1 MPGIFNEYKIAL
13 LDSSFFVSN
22 FSEGVKKGLSNI
34 KVYVADTF
42 NSEIAQYKLV
52 LSSKRRNIYDSNVR
66 FLNENMRLN
75 TLNLD
80 SFGAQSEKL
89 HNDVWGLL
97 TLLVGLNAKFV
108 VITANQVLIQK
119 IVLNELKVDIYDLNV
134 DDFIKYSSFSTFKS
148 RYRFT
153 EVTWTTALMDVKV
166 AENSTLYCKDHS
178 QVILAKEIKTGLEA
192 NLYLV
197 KGKSDSIA
205 KIFKKDKLSA
215 IKLKNIKRLCGI
227 NEKLD
232 IDWAIFPTE
241 VLYYD
246 ANCTRPAGFIEDYV
260 STGDNLDDNPLFL
273 GDPFNVTEEF
283 LSKKQSYAVDL
294 CLKVVRQVCYLNTY
308 GFYISDFNL
317 GNFATIKNNDK
328 NIQMWDTDSF
338 GYESFFGKCFS
349 PNYAE
354 SKNHPKY
361 DTSTKEGAIDI
372 CNDALYQFVFSVLSL
387 GDSPISEHTGK
398 FKYDNPNYFAIS
410 KKKFFPQNMWRHLEN
425 VFRGNKAP
433 SAEALLQ
440 QLIITS
446 NQLHQNPATDKT
458 FKQLFAEMIPGYEEA
473 LKKLEAERKAE
484 REAEE
489 KSTTGNG
496 TQTSNTNSG
505 RGRTTASHSMK
516 TSGTFT
522 TSSMSNSTSSTSITS
537 SNSTSTSG
545 TGGGTKKKSKL
556 KIAIIILAILAVL
569 GAVGY
574 YVSTTRA
581 FGVTGNAQAPA
592 AVVVSKSKDKSYFD
606 NIEYIG
612 WSESD
617 AASDIEAA
625 GWRALSVAENSWTI
639 KKGLVV
645 NDFYTESNKTV
656 TLKISEGP
664 QIPNNIKTTGA
675 KISVNKTDIVLSRGQ
690 SEVLTVTCSG
700 ECPDTYHFS
709 CERYT
714 DLEATWG
721 DWIDYSSATIT
732 LTGNS
737 TSDTGY
743 VRFTIVDGD
752 TEEAVGYTD
761 IYITV
766 K

>member
-1 MPGIFNEYKIAL
+1 MPGIYDEYKIAL
-13 LDSSFFVSN
+13 LDSSFFVSI

-42 NSEIAQYKLV
+42 NSEIEQYKLV
-52 LSSKRRNIYDSNVR
+52 LSSKRQSIYDSNVR

-97 TLLVGLNAKFV
+97 TLLVGLNARFV
-108 VITANQVLIQK
+108 VITANQALIQK
-119 IVLNELKVDIYDLNV
+119 IVLNGLKVDIYDLNV
-134 DDFIKYSSFSTFKS
+134 DGFIKYSSFSTFKS
-148 RYRFT
+148 RYKFT
-153 EVTWTTALMDVKV
+153 EATWTTPPMDVKV
-166 AENSTLYCKDHS
+166 AENSTLFCKDHS
-178 QVILAKEIKTGLEA
+178 RVTLAKEIKTGLEA

-197 KGKSDSIA
+197 KGKSGSIA

-215 IKLKNIKRLCGI
+215 SKFQNIKRLCGI

-246 ANCTRPAGFIEDYV
+246 SNCTSPAGFIEAYV

-308 GFYISDFNL
+308 GFYISDFNM

-338 GYESFFGKCFS
+338 GYESFFGKFFS

-372 CNDALYQFVFSVLSL
+372 SNDALYQFVFSVLSL

-410 KKKFFPQNMWRHLEN
+410 KRKFFPQNIWRHLET
-425 VFRGNKAP
+425 VFRGEKAP

-446 NQLHQNPATDKT
+446 NQLRQNPATDKT
-458 FKQLFAEMIPGYEEA
+458 FKQLFAEVIPGYEEA
-473 LKKLEAERKAE
+473 LKELEAERKAE
-484 REAEE
+484 REAEK
-489 KSTTGNG
+489 KSTTGTG

-505 RGRTTASHSMK
+505 SGSTPSSNSVN
-516 TSGTFT
+516 TSGTST
-522 TSSMSNSTSSTSITS
+522 TSSTSS
-537 SNSTSTSG
+537 SSTSTSG
-545 TGGGTKKKSKL
+545 TGVGTKKKSKL
-556 KIAIIILAILAVL
+556 KIAIIILAILAIL

-574 YVSTTRA
+574 YVSTTYA
-581 FGVTGNAQAPA
+581 IGAN
-592 AVVVSKSKDKSYFD
+592 AVVTEPKDKTYFD
-606 NIEYIG
+606 NIEYTG
-612 WSESD
+612 WSKDD
-617 AASDIEAA
+617 AIADVKAA
-625 GWRALSVAENSWTI
+625 GWKVECIEDYSAADRIGDVIADYYNDDTKTI
-639 KKGLVV
+639 TLTISKGA
-645 NDFYTESNKTV
+645 TV
-656 TLKISEGP
+656 DDY
-664 QIPNNIKTTGA
+664 IKVTGA
-675 KISVNKTDIVLSRGQ
+675 KLSVNKTDISLKKGESIK
-690 SEVLTVTCSG
+690 LTVSASGDCPETCYFSWGAYPDISG
-700 ECPDTYHFS
+700 E
-709 CERYT
+709 
-714 DLEATWG
+714 WG
-721 DWIDYSSATIT
+721 DWILIT
-732 LTGNS
+732 LRKSPLLET
-737 TSDTGY
+737 
-743 VRFTIVDGD
+743 R
-752 TEEAVGYTD
+752 
-761 IYITV
+761 
-766 K
+766 